1 MAGEMGGHSPHHYH
15 IERAPEKGKQHRPQE
30 RRKPFATE
38 RPSERRTMTLV
49 LLGAELGKA

>member
-15 IERAPEKGKQHRPQE
+15 IERAPEKGKQHRPEE

-38 RPSERRTMTLV
+38 RPSERRTMTLG